1 MWASE
6 IPGDGPLKDKL
17 QRICTN
23 SLLLPCL
30 LLMCDRGLL
39 PPRALG
45 TPRLR
50 ALRAF
55 QSPSYRSPK
64 CAPPRGVVSCVGA
77 QVTGHRSGKAGAMSP
92 HGQDLLVR
100 AAERQAG
107 GQLH

>member
-1 MWASE
+1 M
-6 IPGDGPLKDKL
+6 KDKL

-23 SLLLPCL
+23 SPLLPCL

-45 TPRLR
+45 IPWLR

-55 QSPSYRSPK
+55 QSPSYRAPK
-64 CAPPRGVVSCVGA
+64 CAQPRGAVSCAGA
-77 QVTGHRSGKAGAMSP
+77 QVTGHRSGKAGAVSP
-92 HGQDLLVR
+92 HGQDLTVR
-100 AAERQAG
+100 AAEQWAG